1 MVVLADEL
9 VPLTI
14 VLEFLSSFFCASL
27 KDLNPFS
34 GASAESVL
42 IHWETEDFFAA
53 ALAEDTKEEEV
64 TEADDDSTEFVT
76 ADTHLV
82 LEVLVKEL
90 TESTVPL
97 DSSDDS
103 AVCAALT
110 FLSAR

>member
-1 MVVLADEL
+1 MKKIFQKL
-9 VPLTI
+9 
-14 VLEFLSSFFCASL
+14 
-27 KDLNPFS
+27 PFS

-76 ADTHLV
+76 ADTDLD
-82 LEVLVKEL
+82 LEVLVEEL

-97 DSSDDS
+97 DSSEDS
-103 AVCAALT
+103 AENHLYFQQRR
-110 FLSAR
+110 FLVFFHFFASV

>member
-1 MVVLADEL
+1 M
-9 VPLTI
+9 
-14 VLEFLSSFFCASL
+14 
-27 KDLNPFS
+27 
-34 GASAESVL
+34 
-42 IHWETEDFFAA
+42 
-53 ALAEDTKEEEV
+53 

-103 AVCAALT
+103 AENH
-110 FLSAR
+110 LSVEKVPSFSFFISSHLCNFVACQDFIRFSL